1 MPWNG
6 GIFPDRHD
14 DTLID
19 NMNKNIYAQYDT
31 YLNKTEALLA
41 CHLDKDC
48 PWVFDEKCDG
58 IGPFVKGYR
67 AKKTFQCPKFSRK
80 NKRRRL
86 SKCNSDCLNEK
97 GKNIYTIYLVMHWKQ
112 ILSF

>member
-6 GIFPDRHD
+6 GFFPDHHD

-19 NMNKNIYAQYDT
+19 NINKKIYAQYDT

-58 IGPFVKGYR
+58 IGPFIKGYR
-67 AKKTFQCPKFSRK
+67 AKRTFQCPKFSRK

-86 SKCNSDCLNEK
+86 AKCNSDCLYEK
-97 GKNIYTIYLVMHWKQ
+97 GKKYL
-112 ILSF
+112 